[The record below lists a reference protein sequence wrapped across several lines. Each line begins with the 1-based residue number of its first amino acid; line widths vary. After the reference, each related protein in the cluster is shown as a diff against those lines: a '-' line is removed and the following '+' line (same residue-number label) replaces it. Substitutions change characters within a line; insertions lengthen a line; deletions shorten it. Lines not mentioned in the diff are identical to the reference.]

1 MPRTPLKE
9 KLKDTR
15 LGEWFREK
23 SPDVLEAIG
32 ELVPG
37 GEILKALGV
46 LIDRSTESEEE
57 KKRARIMLEE
67 LEIRDRDSAR
77 NREIEVTKATGKR
90 DYMQAFVGIAAM
102 LIGITMVVWAKNGV
116 EDKEIFFHILGF
128 AEGTLVGQVVNY
140 YFGSS
145 QN

>member
-1 MPRTPLKE
+1 MKLKE
-9 KLKDTR
+9 TKLGK
-15 LGEWFREK
+15 WFKYK

-37 GEILKALGV
+37 GEVLKALGV
-46 LIDRSTESEEE
+46 LIDKTTESEAE
-57 KKRARIMLEE
+57 KEQARFMLQE
-67 LEIRDRDSAR
+67 LENADRASAR
-77 NREIEVTKATGKR
+77 NREVEVTKALGKR
-90 DYMQAFVGIAAM
+90 DYMQMFVGVSAM
-102 LIGITMVVWAKNGV
+102 LIGIALVIWAKNGV

-145 QN
+145 QK